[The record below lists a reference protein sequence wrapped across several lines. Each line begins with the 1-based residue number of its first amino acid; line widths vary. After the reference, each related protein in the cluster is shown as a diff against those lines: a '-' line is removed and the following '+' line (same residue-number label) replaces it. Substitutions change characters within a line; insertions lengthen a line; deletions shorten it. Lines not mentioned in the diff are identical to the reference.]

1 MRIAVLQMTSS
12 DDPSEN
18 LASLRAMLRT
28 AKDQGAEF
36 ALTPE
41 VTNVL
46 SFSRKRQE
54 AVVVQEADDLVLQG
68 LQQEAKA
75 LDMWILAGSLA
86 LRSEPPETR
95 FANRSILID
104 PQGNIHARYDKIHMF
119 DVQVSAEE
127 TYRESAGFAP
137 GDRAV
142 LAKTDI
148 GNIGLTICYDVRF
161 GYLHRALAQAGAQII
176 TAPAAFSPGTG
187 PAHWQPLLQARA
199 IETGCY
205 VIAPAQTGQHKA
217 SMGKSRSTYGHSL
230 VISPWGDVLL
240 DAGTDPGV
248 FCIDIDLAQV
258 DEARRKVPSLS
269 HDRTFEAPK

>member
-1 MRIAVLQMTSS
+1 MRVAILQMSSS
-12 DDPSEN
+12 DDPEEN
-18 LASLRAMLRT
+18 MTNVRAMLRA

-46 SFSRKRQE
+46 SFSRQRQE
-54 AVVVQEADDLVLQG
+54 AVVVSEAEDVVLQAMRD
-68 LQQEAKA
+68 EAKD
-75 LDMWILAGSLA
+75 LGIWVLAGSLA
-86 LRSEPPETR
+86 LSSDPPETR
-95 FANRSILID
+95 FANRSVLID
-104 PQGNIHARYDKIHMF
+104 PQGGISARYDKIHMF

-142 LAKTDI
+142 LARTDI

-161 GYLHRALAQAGAQII
+161 GYLHRELAKAGAQII

-205 VIAPAQTGQHKA
+205 VLAPAQTGQHRA

-230 VISPWGDVLL
+230 VVSPWGEVLL
-240 DAGTDPGV
+240 DAGTEPGV
-248 FCIDIDLAQV
+248 YCVDIDLDKV
-258 DEARRKVPSLS
+258 DEARRKVPSLT

>member
-1 MRIAVLQMTSS
+1 MRVAILQMSSS
-12 DDPSEN
+12 DDPEEN
-18 LASLRAMLRT
+18 MTNVRAMLRA

-46 SFSRKRQE
+46 SFSRQRQE
-54 AVVVQEADDLVLQG
+54 AVVVSEAEDVVLQAMRD
-68 LQQEAKA
+68 EAKD
-75 LDMWILAGSLA
+75 LGMWVLAGSLA
-86 LRSEPPETR
+86 LRSDPPETR
-95 FANRSILID
+95 FANRSVLID
-104 PQGNIHARYDKIHMF
+104 PQGGISARYDKIHMF

-142 LAKTDI
+142 LARTDI

-161 GYLHRALAQAGAQII
+161 GYLHRELAKAGAHII

-205 VIAPAQTGQHKA
+205 VLAPAQTGQHKA

-230 VISPWGDVLL
+230 VVSPWGEVLL
-240 DAGTDPGV
+240 DAGTEPGV
-248 FCIDIDLAQV
+248 YCVDIDLDKV
-258 DEARRKVPSLS
+258 DEARRKVPSLT

>member
-1 MRIAVLQMTSS
+1 MKVAILQMSSS
-12 DDPSEN
+12 DDPEAN
-18 LASLRAMLRT
+18 LANVRAMLRA
-28 AKDQGAEF
+28 AKDQGAAF

-54 AVVVQEADDLVLQG
+54 AVVTPETDDIVLQG
-68 LQQEAKA
+68 MRQEAQD
-75 LDMWILAGSLA
+75 LGLWVLAGSLA

-95 FANRSILID
+95 FANRSVLIN
-104 PQGNIHARYDKIHMF
+104 PQGEIEARYDKIHMF

-137 GDRAV
+137 GDQAV
-142 LAKTDI
+142 IARTDI
-148 GNIGLTICYDVRF
+148 GDIGLTICYDVRF
-161 GYLHRALAQAGAQII
+161 GYLHRELAKAGAQII

-205 VIAPAQTGQHKA
+205 VLAPAQTGQHKA
-217 SMGKSRSTYGHSL
+217 SIGKSRSTYGHSL
-230 VISPWGDVLL
+230 VISPWGEVLL
-240 DAGTDPGV
+240 DAGTEPGV
-248 FCIDIDLAQV
+248 YCVDIDLAQV
-258 DEARRKVPSLS
+258 DEARRKVPSLT

>member
-1 MRIAVLQMTSS
+1 MRVAILQMSSS
-12 DDPSEN
+12 DDPEEN
-18 LASLRAMLRT
+18 MTNVRAMLRA

-46 SFSRKRQE
+46 SFSRQRQE
-54 AVVVQEADDLVLQG
+54 AVVVSEAEDVVLQAMRD
-68 LQQEAKA
+68 EAKD
-75 LDMWILAGSLA
+75 LGMWVLAGSLA
-86 LRSEPPETR
+86 LRSNPPETR
-95 FANRSILID
+95 FANRSVLID
-104 PQGNIHARYDKIHMF
+104 PHGGISARYDKIHMF

-142 LAKTDI
+142 LARTDI

-161 GYLHRALAQAGAQII
+161 GYLHRELAKAGAQII

-205 VIAPAQTGQHKA
+205 VLAPAQTGQHKA

-230 VISPWGDVLL
+230 VVSPWGEVLL
-240 DAGTDPGV
+240 DAGTEPGV
-248 FCIDIDLAQV
+248 YCVDIDLDKV
-258 DEARRKVPSLS
+258 DEARRKVPSLT
-269 HDRTFEAPK
+269 HDRTFEALK